1 MTRLSI
7 NVHEAKTHLSK
18 YLKKVQGGQPVI
30 LCKNGEPIAQ
40 IIPLSKKQNCW
51 QYLGIAKDLIGKIPS
66 DFDEAL
72 SEKELPGFGL

>member
-7 NVHEAKTHLSK
+7 NIHEAKTHLSK

-40 IIPLSKKQNCW
+40 IIPFSKKQNSW
-51 QYLGIAKDLIGKIPS
+51 QYLGVAKDLVGKIPLN
-66 DFDEAL
+66 FDDSLTDE
-72 SEKELPGFGL
+72 ELPGFGL